1 MTVPS
6 RTNGREPTAS
16 RIRAARPEDLEAIA
30 EIGSEAFSGLRPLAQ
45 ARSWVT
51 ACWNA
56 APRMRYWVAES
67 EGQVVGYILWIEKG
81 GFRAQAVLELEQ
93 IAVRAST
100 RRSGI
105 GATLIR
111 TSLEGM
117 REALRQRGSRLKLV
131 EITTGS
137 EQGALAFYDRVLG
150 AKVVGKIPD
159 FFRGD
164 EYLLITREPEPSP
177 G

>member
-1 MTVPS
+1 MTEFPS
-6 RTNGREPTAS
+6 ARERGPAPLNV
-16 RIRAARPEDLEAIA
+16 RAARPADLEAIA
-30 EIGSEAFSGLRPLAQ
+30 EIGSEAFSGLRPLSH

-67 EGQVVGYILWIEKG
+67 EGRLVGYILWVEKG
-81 GFRAQAVLELEQ
+81 GFRDWAVIELEQ
-93 IAVRAST
+93 IAVRAGA
-100 RRSGI
+100 RRSGV

-111 TSLEGM
+111 KSLDGI
-117 REALRQRGSRLKLV
+117 REAIHERGSRLKLV
-131 EITTGS
+131 EVTTGS
-137 EQGALAFYDRVLG
+137 EQGALGFYDRVLG

-164 EYLLITREPEPSP
+164 EYILIARELERDPT
-177 G
+177 